1 VHALHVT
8 LCARVCIGGQP
19 LRDPSALSVASIED
33 FLARLG
39 EAVRAPRV
47 AAAAA
52 RVARPLL
59 GGERGACMCRGVAQ
73 PGAVQEALASL
84 KTAVTVKKWRDHA
97 AMKKVRTWR

>member
-1 VHALHVT
+1 
-8 LCARVCIGGQP
+8 

-52 RVARPLL
+52 RGCTTAVR
-59 GGERGACMCRGVAQ
+59 RGAGSMHVPRRGAARGGAGGAGQPEDRGHGEEVA
-73 PGAVQEALASL
+73 
-84 KTAVTVKKWRDHA
+84 
-97 AMKKVRTWR
+97 